1 MYFILLSSPIK
12 YEMKSN
18 HLKFHFLITKSM
30 CNGILITDS
39 YRRSILIEILIHLN
53 NFKVMTEIM
62 IFILLVYL
70 IVIRN
75 NWLLLNKYRSKNP
88 QRSLLNFSIMDNFL
102 PIYRH
107 STGAL
112 RPKASSYHPSSGA
125 TSCCKYQL
133 EK

>member
-1 MYFILLSSPIK
+1 
-12 YEMKSN
+12 MKSN

-75 NWLLLNKYRSKNP
+75 N
-88 QRSLLNFSIMDNFL
+88 
-102 PIYRH
+102 
-107 STGAL
+107 
-112 RPKASSYHPSSGA
+112 
-125 TSCCKYQL
+125 
-133 EK
+133 